1 MNIIKRTCATCAAF
15 NPKATGDEEPCAN
28 LTSFTVHHVDA
39 DLKPL
44 TIHQAPGPDDWCDGH
59 QTHEEDI
66 AQTHAIEIARH
77 MAQATPEFMNASR
90 SCLDLRD
97 TLGEDH
103 PETQKAMDMAMS
115 LAPYSLN
122 EYLATQKA
130 AADKHEAE
138 LALHRQE
145 ATPEFMAATSACLRL
160 GESLGIHHPDTTRAM
175 QRAMAL
181 AGPSMNAFMA
191 EAVRELDLIPEAD
204 GYLDDGQPVYS
215 LEAIAAKLDMSIEEA
230 QTAMDA
236 MLEDCAAL
244 GLPAALVDPAT
255 VHRKH

>member
-1 MNIIKRTCATCAAF
+1 MNIIKRTCANCVAF
-15 NPKATGDEEPCAN
+15 NPTPTGDEEPCAN
-28 LTSFTVHHVDA
+28 LTSFTVHHVDV

-77 MAQATPEFMNASR
+77 
-90 SCLDLRD
+90 
-97 TLGEDH
+97 
-103 PETQKAMDMAMS
+103 
-115 LAPYSLN
+115 
-122 EYLATQKA
+122 LATQKA

-145 ATPEFMAATSACLRL
+145 ATPEFMAAMSACLRL
-160 GESLGIHHPDTTRAM
+160 GESLGVEHPDTTRAM

-181 AGPSMNAFMA
+181 SPPSLNTFMA
-191 EAVRELDLIPEAD
+191 DKARELDLMPEAD